1 MFVSVIW
8 TSDHSISGAPHCILH
23 CYNSLPVLVWHF
35 QQSHILRQKVLLDL
49 FGQHLCVEETGSEKC
64 ESHWSGVE
72 NWLQQQDR
80 CWAAVCPRFGLVP
93 SVILGA
99 TTPAFSYIPILD
111 LFSYLIVHVQ
121 HHSMR
126 KFEKMHNWLFEVP
139 PSGSSLVHF
148 KYLSL
153 MKLQS
158 TNVTMKMVGYV
169 QSCLD
174 W

>member
-1 MFVSVIW
+1 MLVSVIW
-8 TSDHSISGAPHCILH
+8 TSDRTISGGAHCMLH

-35 QQSHILRQKVLLDL
+35 QQSHILRQKVLLD
-49 FGQHLCVEETGSEKC
+49 FVGKHLCVEETGSEKC

-99 TTPAFSYIPILD
+99 TTPAFSYIPIFD

-121 HHSMR
+121 HQSMTSLR
-126 KFEKMHNWLFEVP
+126 KCIIVWLK
-139 PSGSSLVHF
+139 SLPRGPAWF
-148 KYLSL
+148 TSNTCPLWNFQAQMSQWKW
-153 MKLQS
+153 
-158 TNVTMKMVGYV
+158 
-169 QSCLD
+169 LD
-174 W
+174 ICTKANIG

>member
-93 SVILGA
+93 SVILGP
-99 TTPAFSYIPILD
+99 TTPAFSYICILD
-111 LFSYLIVHVQ
+111 LNSYFIFNDHVQ
-121 HHSMR
+121 HNDSLGKCMIV
-126 KFEKMHNWLFEVP
+126 WLK
-139 PSGSSLVHF
+139 SLPQGPAWFTSNTCPLWNF
-148 KYLSL
+148 KAQMSQW
-153 MKLQS
+153 KW
-158 TNVTMKMVGYV
+158 
-169 QSCLD
+169 LD
-174 W
+174 TYKVV